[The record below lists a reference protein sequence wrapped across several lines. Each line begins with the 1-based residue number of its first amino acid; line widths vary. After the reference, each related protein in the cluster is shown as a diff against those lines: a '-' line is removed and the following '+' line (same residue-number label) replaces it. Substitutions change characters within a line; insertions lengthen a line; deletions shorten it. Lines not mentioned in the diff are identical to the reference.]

1 MPLDHGCRLDQHH
14 GVEDLRPNPVK
25 PHPEEPVGGEEPKPT
40 WVLPP
45 QDTHLMSKGDEL
57 EFQRGAAS
65 KAESEDGNDGGKNRD
80 HAHDGM
86 AAAHKSLGFPSVSEF

>member
-45 QDTHLMSKGDEL
+45 QDTHLMSKGNEL
-57 EFQRGAAS
+57 EFQGGAAT
-65 KAESEDGNDGGKNRD
+65 KPESEHGNDGGKNRD
-80 HAHDGM
+80 HVHDGM